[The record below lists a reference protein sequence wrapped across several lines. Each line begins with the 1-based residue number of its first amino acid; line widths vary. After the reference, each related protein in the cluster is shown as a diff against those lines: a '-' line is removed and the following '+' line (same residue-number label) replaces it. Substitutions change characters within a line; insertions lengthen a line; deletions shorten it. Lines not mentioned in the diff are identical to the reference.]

1 LQSAWTVIAF
11 RLVKRHLI
19 DASIS
24 DILAIQPFVFVKM
37 MLNALHAKGRAVA
50 GRCGA
55 GTAKR

>member
-1 LQSAWTVIAF
+1 MQSSWTVIAF

-19 DASIS
+19 DVSIS

-37 MLNALHAKGRAVA
+37 MLYALPAKARAVA